1 MIQKHIPGLYN
12 LQLKRI
18 FFELVSTVLEGAF
31 VFEGLIISNTMS
43 DEEI

>member
-18 FFELVSTVLEGAF
+18 FLELVSTVLEGAF